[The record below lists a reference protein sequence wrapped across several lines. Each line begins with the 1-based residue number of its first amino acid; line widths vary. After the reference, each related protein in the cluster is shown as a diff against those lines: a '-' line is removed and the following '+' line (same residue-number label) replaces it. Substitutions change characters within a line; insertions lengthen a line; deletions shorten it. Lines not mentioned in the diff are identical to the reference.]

1 MNACIHNILSIVVLV
16 VTFNGNLRAP
26 CVDVDI
32 VNVEENS
39 NILEFSASTHLLD
52 LGELSSSIEML
63 C

>member
-26 CVDVDI
+26 SVDVDI

-39 NILEFSASTHLLD
+39 NILEFSLSTHLLD